1 MLQSAGK
8 VQQVRVLTSALK
20 GVTPVVIV
28 IALATVKVVFVAG
41 DENSCNG
48 WKVCS
53 NGTTSVPKFIPRLK
67 LDKIR

>member
-28 IALATVKVVFVAG
+28 IALATVKVVVVIAG
-41 DENSCNG
+41 DEN
-48 WKVCS
+48 
-53 NGTTSVPKFIPRLK
+53 
-67 LDKIR
+67 

>member
-28 IALATVKVVFVAG
+28 IALATVKVVVVIAG
-41 DENSCNG
+41 D
-48 WKVCS
+48 
-53 NGTTSVPKFIPRLK
+53 
-67 LDKIR
+67 